1 VSEPERVSDPDN
13 RDHRGVVARLWE
25 AFEARDWD
33 AAQALLH
40 DDVIVEWPHSGERFT
55 SADAFIEMNRRH
67 PAPNWHIH
75 VRRIITE
82 GDTVVSEV
90 WVPTD
95 TQPAFVT
102 SFFEL
107 RDGRIAKI
115 TEYWLDC
122 EPEIADWREDLRERY
137 EPEL

>member
-1 VSEPERVSDPDN
+1 MNPNAAIVSN
-13 RDHRGVVARLWE
+13 LWK
-25 AFEARDWD
+25 AFEAHDWD
-33 AAQALLH
+33 GAQALMTP
-40 DDVIVEWPHSGERFT
+40 DAVVEWPHSGERFT
-55 SADAFIEMNRRH
+55 SAADFIEMNRHH
-67 PAPNWHIH
+67 PAPNWHI
-75 VRRIITE
+75 VVKRIVAE

-95 TQPAFVT
+95 AEPAFVT

-107 RDGRIAKI
+107 RHSKIAKI

-122 EPEIADWREDLRERY
+122 EPEAAEWRADLRERF